1 METTKKKLT
10 KIALSLMLLA
20 PALSGCDNGLDNN
33 QPEKEEVS
41 DVLYHVEEDEKTPLQ
56 KKMDS
61 YKDYQEIDPNEEV
74 DHKYLEQVK
83 NQMVVTRVHIY
94 TRFDD
99 YGIRNYAGTYED
111 VKNRW
116 SETNNTV
123 DYVKTLIV
131 PTYFRYVENLNDWV
145 KIYDAGA
152 VVDGE
157 AIYSSCDNEFRYT
170 SNEELDRIFGDEKEE
185 YGKQFRLNKKGQ

>member
-83 NQMVVTRVHIY
+83 NQMVVTQVHIY

-99 YGIRNYAGTYED
+99 YGIQNYAGTYEY
-111 VKNRW
+111 VKKWW
-116 SETNNTV
+116 SETNETV

-131 PTYFRYVENLNDWV
+131 PTYFAYNQY
-145 KIYDAGA
+145 YDYWIKLYDTGMG
-152 VVDGE
+152 VDGKKIFE
-157 AIYSSCDNEFRYT
+157 PCDDEFMYT
-170 SNEELDRIFGDEKEE
+170 SHEELDRIFGDEKEE